1 MHKHAKSRPVGRLNA
16 SMLLTHTAFFLHPVG
31 SRKDHTTRKEFQGA
45 IIKPNDS
52 GYQYINKQKEQTS
65 DKKVYFS

>member
-1 MHKHAKSRPVGRLNA
+1 
-16 SMLLTHTAFFLHPVG
+16 MLLTHTAFFLHPVG
-31 SRKDHTTRKEFQGA
+31 SRKDQTTRKEFQAA

-65 DKKVYFS
+65 DKMADFS